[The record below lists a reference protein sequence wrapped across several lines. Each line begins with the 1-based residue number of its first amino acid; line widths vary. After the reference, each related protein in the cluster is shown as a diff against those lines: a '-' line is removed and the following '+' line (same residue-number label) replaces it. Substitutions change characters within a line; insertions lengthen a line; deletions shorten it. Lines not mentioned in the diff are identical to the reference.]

1 MNSID
6 ELKRKWTD
14 IDINADASTPRLNPS
29 EGRIPR
35 SIKQRL
41 ISRLW
46 RMIVVVIV
54 GLLITPNLC
63 KLLETPAWF
72 ACVYAGFSIAAGLMN
87 YTLISKLN
95 RFDFATS
102 TAVDAIRFVTGFTR
116 LRNIFRCVLMAAAAV
131 IILCMIFVTKADSDP
146 YLIIAIVCGAAIGV
160 LIGLRI
166 NSRFKNDLALL
177 KKWLG
182 DPDTTDEQ

>member
-72 ACVYAGFSIAAGLMN
+72 ACVYAGFFIAAGLMN

-95 RFDFATS
+95 R
-102 TAVDAIRFVTGFTR
+102 
-116 LRNIFRCVLMAAAAV
+116 
-131 IILCMIFVTKADSDP
+131 
-146 YLIIAIVCGAAIGV
+146 
-160 LIGLRI
+160 
-166 NSRFKNDLALL
+166 
-177 KKWLG
+177 
-182 DPDTTDEQ
+182 

>member
-14 IDINADASTPRLNPS
+14 IDIKADATTPRLNPS
-29 EGRIPR
+29 AGRIPR

-46 RMIVVVIV
+46 RMIAVVIA
-54 GLLITPNLC
+54 GLILTPYLC
-63 KLLETPAWF
+63 KLLEAPLWF
-72 ACVYAGFSIAAGLMN
+72 ACVYAGFFLTAGLMN
-87 YTLISKLN
+87 YTLITKLN
-95 RFDFATS
+95 RFDFATA
-102 TAVDAIRFVTGFTR
+102 TAVEAIRFVTGFTR
-116 LRNIFRCVLMAAAAV
+116 LRNIFRCVLMTAAAV
-131 IILCMIFVTKADSDP
+131 IIFCLIFVTNADSDP
-146 YLIIAIVCGAAIGV
+146 NLIIAIVCGAAIGL

-177 KKWLG
+177 KEWLG
-182 DPDTTDEQ
+182 DPDINQEQ